1 MGTFLELHPSPTQG
15 TIIPSTTKTSKGD
28 FYNKQLD
35 DYSTL
40 LLSNPDLS
48 LSQFC
53 IERNIEFSK
62 LYSYMRRKHITVT
75 GLREK
80 MSSNQSVQEYT
91 NIESPMYGVSLRLSG
106 IEVNIQSVLPA
117 QLIVLLNGIKSNSYV

>member
-1 MGTFLELHPSPTQG
+1 MGTFIEIQPSPTQEA
-15 TIIPSTTKTSKGD
+15 IIPPTTKTSKGD
-28 FYNKQLD
+28 LYNKQLCE
-35 DYSTL
+35 YSTL

-80 MSSNQSVQEYT
+80 NV
-91 NIESPMYGVSLRLSG
+91 
-106 IEVNIQSVLPA
+106 
-117 QLIVLLNGIKSNSYV
+117 